1 MKTFRRLASPAFRL
15 LSIIPVIFLV
25 SGCKDTGYLDIDAAD
40 RAPLSAYI
48 SFVNARPVDAGLYF
62 WTFTDKVTPTPVA
75 VNKASEYLPTVFGN
89 VQINFTEGVNTSYKA
104 SYQFGNSATFTATGR
119 PNGPIA
125 TFYHTVVAARTA
137 NTKADSL
144 ILFYDDLKAP
154 ASGKAKLRFINLSP
168 GASVLDVV
176 QNGKSAL
183 QSGRLRSCRKLGTVG
198 RSIKRLVAR
207 SVRNRRRRRV
217 QPRIPRCR
225 NQCKTGNRQPST
237 RSRQNIYRL
246 HKGHYQCYP
255 RLRHEHY
262 RTSCKVNGDWTSQ
275 KPRCRLAARLF
286 VYCLLFQNDHLQF
299 RKLCNSPEIGFI
311 KSIQLITMS
320 FGDGGMETIVATRY
334 FEISCG
340 TKK

>member
-89 VQINFTEGVNTSYKA
+89 VQINFTEGANTSYKA

-137 NTKADSL
+137 NNKADSL

-154 ASGKAKLRFINLSP
+154 VSGKAKLRFINLSP
-168 GASVLDVV
+168 GAGVLNVV
-176 QNGKSAL
+176 QNGKVLFNQVAYGRAANSAL
-183 QSGRLRSCRKLGTVG
+183 SGEALSAWSLGPFETVDAG
-198 RSIKRLVAR
+198 AFNLEYLDAATNAKRGTASLQLEAGKIYTVFTRGIINATFGTSI
-207 SVRNRRRRRV
+207 
-217 QPRIPRCR
+217 I
-225 NQCKTGNRQPST
+225 
-237 RSRQNIYRL
+237 
-246 HKGHYQCYP
+246 
-255 RLRHEHY
+255 EHPV
-262 RTSCKVNGDWTSQ
+262 K
-275 KPRCRLAARLF
+275 
-286 VYCLLFQNDHLQF
+286 
-299 RKLCNSPEIGFI
+299 
-311 KSIQLITMS
+311 
-320 FGDGGMETIVATRY
+320 
-334 FEISCG
+334 
-340 TKK
+340 